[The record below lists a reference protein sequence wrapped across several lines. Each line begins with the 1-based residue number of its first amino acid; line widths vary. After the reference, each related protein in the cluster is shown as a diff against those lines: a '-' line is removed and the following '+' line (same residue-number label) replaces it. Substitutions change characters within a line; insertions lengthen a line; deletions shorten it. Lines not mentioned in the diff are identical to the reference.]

1 LARHGLDAVFQS
13 GLGYCLAKDYVMKV
27 ETRNPVW
34 NEDGTIECELNHP
47 HLGWIPFTA
56 SENDVEE
63 HGRAIFNA
71 IKDKAVQP

>member
-1 LARHGLDAVFQS
+1 
-13 GLGYCLAKDYVMKV
+13 MKV